1 MNNLHPLVGIVMG
14 SESDLSVMEESS
26 KILSEFGVSSE
37 TNILSAHRTPDL
49 AEEYSKTAQKRGIK
63 VIIAG
68 AGMAN
73 HLAGAMAAHS
83 VLPVIGVPLEG
94 SPLNGLDSLLSTVQ
108 MPPGVPVACVSLG
121 KAGAKNAAYLALQI
135 LALSDKELWVRLVKS
150 RKEIEGALI
159 KKNEELR
166 DKKCEKK
173 AGEK

>member
-1 MNNLHPLVGIVMG
+1 MSNLHPLVGIVMG
-14 SESDLSVMEESS
+14 SESDLSIMEEVS

-94 SPLNGLDSLLSTVQ
+94 SSLHGLDALLSTVQ
-108 MPPGVPVACVSLG
+108 MPPGIPVACVAIG
-121 KAGAKNAAYLALQI
+121 KAGAQNAAYLALQI
-135 LALSDKELWVRLVKS
+135 LALSDNGLWVRLVKS
-150 RKEIEGALI
+150 RKETEGALI

-166 DKKCEKK
+166 EKK
-173 AGEK
+173 SEGK